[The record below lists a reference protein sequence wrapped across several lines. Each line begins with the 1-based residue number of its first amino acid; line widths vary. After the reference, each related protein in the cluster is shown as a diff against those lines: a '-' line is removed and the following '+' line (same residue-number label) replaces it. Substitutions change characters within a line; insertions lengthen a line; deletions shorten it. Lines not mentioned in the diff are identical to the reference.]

1 MFSSKSSAWT
11 VQKQLSTAIHFQKFL
26 QKIPVVESFFR
37 SNYRLVVQSSYYI
50 LNDSTKNVFLEI
62 FRSDC
67 LEAAV
72 HRHTFSKISPENT
85 GGRALLS
92 VKLQSD

>member
-26 QKIPVVESFFR
+26 QKILVVESFFW

-50 LNDSTKNVFLEI
+50 LNDSIKNVFLEI

-67 LEAAV
+67 SEAAV

-85 GGRALLS
+85 GGRVLLS